1 MNNKRISVAPELA
14 ADGTLLELKDA
25 VAQDNGAPGAV
36 LIVDDDD
43 LVANAHRR
51 LLVRAGL
58 SAVAVSSALTALS
71 RLQQGDR
78 FDAIVTDILMPQMDG
93 INLLR
98 EIRKCDLD
106 IPVILM
112 TGNPTLE
119 TAVDALRYG
128 GFRYLAK
135 PVDTTELVRVV
146 EEAVAMHRLARLK
159 REALTLLAS
168 HQRQLGDRASLEVHF
183 ERALRELWVAFQPIV
198 DCGNRKLYG
207 YEALMRS
214 RSEHLGDPALLLD
227 AAERLGRV
235 HELGRKVRGL
245 IAARMPDV
253 PPGVLVFANL
263 HPKDLED
270 AELDNPSAALS
281 LFAPRVVLEITERDS
296 LDGIRDVPQ
305 RIAKLRSLGYRVAID
320 DLGAGYAGLAC
331 FSRLEPEV
339 AKLDMCLIRGIDRS
353 ARMQSLVRSMIHV
366 CCDDLGIRVVCEGVE
381 TAAERDTLMTLGAQ
395 LLQGYLFA
403 KPAPP
408 FPAVQWQ

>member
-1 MNNKRISVAPELA
+1 MIKQRTWVAPGLA
-14 ADGTLLELKDA
+14 VDDTSPELKNSF
-25 VAQDNGAPGAV
+25 AQDDGSQGAV
-36 LIVDDDD
+36 LIVDDDE

-51 LLVRAGL
+51 LLLRAGL
-58 SAVAVSSALTALS
+58 SAVAVSSAHEALS
-71 RLQQGDR
+71 RLRQGDR

-128 GFRYLAK
+128 GFRYLSK
-135 PVDTTELVRVV
+135 PVEATELIRVI
-146 EEAVAMHRLARLK
+146 EEAVALHRLARLK
-159 REALTLLAS
+159 REALMLLAS

-183 ERALRELWVAFQPIV
+183 EHALSELWVAFQPIV
-198 DCGNRKLYG
+198 DFSNRGLFG

-214 RSEHLGDPALLLD
+214 RSEHLGGPALLLD

-235 HELGRKVRGL
+235 HQLGQKVRSL

-253 PPGVLVFANL
+253 PRGVLVFANL

-270 AELDNPSAALS
+270 AELDSPSAALS
-281 LFAPRVVLEITERDS
+281 EHASRIVLEITERDS

-305 RIAKLRSLGYRVAID
+305 RVARLRSLGYRVAID

-331 FSRLEPEV
+331 FSRLEPDV
-339 AKLDMCLIRGIDRS
+339 AKLDMSLIRGIDRS
-353 ARMQSLVRSMIHV
+353 VRMQSLVRSMLNV
-366 CCDDLGIRVVCEGVE
+366 CCHDLGIRVVCEGVE
-381 TAAERDTLMTLGAQ
+381 TAAERDTLVTLGAQ

-408 FPAVQWQ
+408 FPDVRWQ